1 VFGTGELPIHRMVRE
16 GLLLNL
22 IGAMIIAGTL
32 WVRLT

>member
-1 VFGTGELPIHRMVRE
+1 MVRE

>member
-1 VFGTGELPIHRMVRE
+1 VRE
-16 GLLLNL
+16 GLLLNF